1 MNEHSLRPTTMRIGQ
16 KFSGHHSL
24 PDLIAKTQKI
34 KHNKKI
40 SFQRKSAQYFFLWDP
55 DCAGGFRKNIKTKK
69 LEPKKNQNRTVHFLF
84 FGYNLATPWLPP
96 GYPWLPL
103 ETPWRK

>member
-34 KHNKKI
+34 KHNKK
-40 SFQRKSAQYFFLWDP
+40 SLSKESPR
-55 DCAGGFRKNIKTKK
+55 NIFSVGPRLRGRLQKK
-69 LEPKKNQNRTVHFLF
+69 
-84 FGYNLATPWLPP
+84 Y
-96 GYPWLPL
+96 
-103 ETPWRK
+103 